1 MGNCDEFR
9 QNVRSGGI
17 KTALTE
23 IHLAGVFRSLQSINL
38 YFRHMAHKKVERTDG
53 KYLQQITY
61 IEPSSKNAKKC
72 TINS

>member
-38 YFRHMAHKKVERTDG
+38 YFRHMAHKKSREDRRKIFTTDNVYRT
-53 KYLQQITY
+53 KL
-61 IEPSSKNAKKC
+61 
-72 TINS
+72 